1 MKESSVD
8 LFSVSGKV
16 AVVTGG
22 SRGIGLMIAR
32 GLLQGGAKKV
42 YISSR
47 KADACAA
54 AAEELSSYGD
64 VAAIPADLS
73 KESECRRLADEV
85 GAQEPALHIL
95 VNNAGATWGTPLTEF
110 TEDAWD
116 KVMDTNVKG
125 PFFLTKAMLPLLEK
139 AASDD
144 DPARVINIGSIDGLH
159 VNPMPHFP
167 YSVSK
172 AGIHHL
178 TRVLARELASK
189 RITVNAVAPGPFQSK
204 MMAFALDDPGTRGAI
219 EASNPLGR
227 IGRPDDMAGIAV
239 FLSSRAGSYIN
250 GAVIPVDGGISAVV

>member
-1 MKESSVD
+1 MD

-47 KADACAA
+47 KADACEAA
-54 AAEELSSYGD
+54 AQELSSYGE

-73 KESECRRLADEV
+73 KEPECRRLAEEV
-85 GAQEPALHIL
+85 GRQEAALHIL
-95 VNNAGATWGTPLTEF
+95 VNNAGATWGTPLADF
-110 TEDAWD
+110 TEEAWD

-144 DPARVINIGSIDGLH
+144 DPARIINIGSIDGLH
-159 VNPMPHFP
+159 VNPMPHYP
-167 YSVSK
+167 YSASK

-178 TRVLARELASK
+178 TRVLARELAPK
-189 RITVNAVAPGPFQSK
+189 RITVNAVAPGPFPSK
-204 MMAFALDDPGTRGAI
+204 MMAFALDNPDARGMI
-219 EASNPLGR
+219 EKGNPLGR

-239 FLSSRAGSYIN
+239 FLSSRAGSYVN